1 MSRHP
6 ASPSLFCHV
15 SHTKHLLLN
24 VIFIFII
31 IIITYIKY
39 IYYIWGDI
47 SRVGGFTSRHPPL
60 WRQRPLIFVKHLS
73 RRAVQCRGELR
84 LKEEDM

>member
-1 MSRHP
+1 MSRHPAP

-31 IIITYIKY
+31 IIITHIKY

-47 SRVGGFTSRHPPL
+47 SRVGGVYVTPPTALETTTSYICKTP
-60 WRQRPLIFVKHLS
+60 F
-73 RRAVQCRGELR
+73 
-84 LKEEDM
+84 